1 MSPPARATTGR
12 RAPACTVL
20 GWASVSDISTTTV
33 EANGLPV
40 HSIALP
46 GTRALTVLVAFDAG
60 ARNEQPKEN
69 GMAHFLEHLVFKGGE
84 KYPTYK
90 DVNETAERLGG
101 ALNAYTSHDLVAF
114 HITVRAE
121 SAAPA
126 IDLLTDFVGRPR
138 LDAEELDRERGVVIQ
153 EINRAYDQ
161 PSTVAEYLI
170 DRAAFGDHPLG
181 RTVLGP
187 EENLRSFTREGIVAF
202 RERRW
207 AGASGGAFLAGNL
220 DHLPE
225 EQALRDSFARFPALG
240 APEPYVPAPAFA
252 PKTLVE
258 ERDTNQSHL
267 RMIYRPDIAVS
278 DVRERA
284 ALSIYS
290 TLLGGSMG
298 SRLFEE
304 IREKRGLCY
313 SVYAIDHVFADVPIL
328 QLGSGLESAKCVE
341 AYTRM
346 REIVD
351 ELREQGPTE
360 EEVQR
365 ARAYAAGR
373 TVLAFENTNAVA
385 RYGAGQ
391 AIVFGEDIDPDA
403 AIAALDAVTLGEVR
417 EVAAGVAEKL
427 AVACVGPHAAEEF

>member
-1 MSPPARATTGR
+1 MANVSQ
-12 RAPACTVL
+12 
-20 GWASVSDISTTTV
+20 SVV
-33 EANGLPV
+33 PANGMPI
-40 HSIALP
+40 HRIELP

-60 ARNEQPKEN
+60 ARNERPEEN

-84 KYPTYK
+84 KYPHYR

-101 ALNAYTSHDLVAF
+101 VLNAYTSQNLVAF

-121 SAAPA
+121 SAGPA
-126 IDLLTDFVGRPR
+126 IDLLSDFVGRPR
-138 LDAEELDRERGVVIQ
+138 LDGEELDRERGVVIQ
-153 EINRAYDQ
+153 EINRAFDQ
-161 PSTVAEYLI
+161 PSMVAEYLI
-170 DRAAFGDHPLG
+170 DRAAFGEHPLG

-207 AGASGGAFLAGNL
+207 AGSRGGAFLAGNL
-220 DHLPE
+220 ERLPGE
-225 EQALRDSFARFPALG
+225 DELQELFGRFPALPE
-240 APEPYVPAPAFA
+240 PEPYVPAPDFA
-252 PKTLVE
+252 PETLVE

-278 DVRERA
+278 SVRERA

-298 SRLFEE
+298 SRLFDE

-313 SVYAIDHVFADVPIL
+313 SVYAADHTFADVPVL
-328 QLGSGLESAKCVE
+328 QLGSGLESGKCVE

-351 ELREQGPTE
+351 ELRRDGPTE

-373 TVLAFENTNAVA
+373 TVLGFENTNAVA
-385 RYGAGQ
+385 RYAATQ
-391 AIVFGEDIDPDA
+391 RVVFGEDIDPDA
-403 AIAALDAVTLGEVR
+403 AIAALDAVTFDEVR
-417 EVAAGVAEKL
+417 EVASGIADRL
-427 AVACVGPHAAEEF
+427 AVACVGPHTADEF

>member
-1 MSPPARATTGR
+1 MA
-12 RAPACTVL
+12 V
-20 GWASVSDISTTTV
+20 ISTTTV
-33 EANGLPV
+33 QANGLPV
-40 HSIALP
+40 HCIALP

-60 ARNEQPKEN
+60 ARNERPEEN

-101 ALNAYTSHDLVAF
+101 VLNAYTSHDLVAF

-121 SAAPA
+121 SAPQA
-126 IDLLTDFVGRPR
+126 IDLLSDFVGRPR
-138 LDAEELDRERGVVIQ
+138 LDVEELDRERGVVIQ

-161 PSTVAEYLI
+161 PSVVAEYLI
-170 DRAAFGDHPLG
+170 DRAAFGEHPLG

-207 AGASGGAFLAGNL
+207 AGARGGAFLAGNL
-220 DHLPE
+220 DHVPDDE
-225 EQALRDSFARFPALG
+225 ELTERFARFPALPTPDPYTPAPNF
-240 APEPYVPAPAFA
+240 APE
-252 PKTLVE
+252 TLVE

-267 RMIYRPDIAVS
+267 RMIYRPDVAVAN
-278 DVRERA
+278 VRERA

-313 SVYAIDHVFADVPIL
+313 SVYALAHTFADVPIL
-328 QLGSGLESAKCVE
+328 QLGSGLESSKCVE
-341 AYTRM
+341 AYGRM

-385 RYGAGQ
+385 RHAANQ
-391 AIVFGEDIDPDA
+391 KIVFGEDIDPDA
-403 AIAALDAVTLGEVR
+403 AIAALDAVTFQEVR
-417 EVAAGVAEKL
+417 EVAAGVADKL
-427 AVACVGPHAAEEF
+427 AVACVGPHAAGEF

>member
-1 MSPPARATTGR
+1 MTAVSTS
-12 RAPACTVL
+12 TVP
-20 GWASVSDISTTTV
+20 S
-33 EANGLPV
+33 NGLPI
-40 HSIALP
+40 HRLALP

-60 ARNEQPKEN
+60 ARSERTEEN
-69 GMAHFLEHLVFKGGE
+69 GMAHFLEHLVFKGGQS
-84 KYPTYK
+84 YPTYK

-101 ALNAYTSHDLVAF
+101 VLNAYTSHDLVAF
-114 HITVRAE
+114 HITVRAQ
-121 SAAPA
+121 SAPQA
-126 IDLLTDFVGRPR
+126 IDLLSDFVGRPR

-170 DRAAFGDHPLG
+170 DRAAFGEHPLG

-187 EENLRSFTREGIVAF
+187 EENLRSFTREAIVAF

-207 AGASGGAFLAGNL
+207 AGARGGVFLVGNL
-220 DHLPE
+220 EHLPDE
-225 EQALRDSFARFPALG
+225 HELHERFARFPSLSEPEPFLA
-240 APEPYVPAPAFA
+240 APEFA
-252 PKTLVE
+252 PQTLVE

-267 RMIYRPDIAVS
+267 RMIYRPDIRVS

-313 SVYAIDHVFADVPIL
+313 SVYAVDHKFADMPVL

-351 ELREQGPTE
+351 ELRDDGPTE
-360 EEVQR
+360 EEVAR
-365 ARAYAAGR
+365 ARAYSAGR
-373 TVLAFENTNAVA
+373 MVLAFENTNAVA
-385 RYGAGQ
+385 RYAANQ
-391 AIVFGEDIDPDA
+391 SIVFGQDIDPDA
-403 AIAALDAVTLGEVR
+403 AISALDAVTFDEVR
-417 EVAAGVAEKL
+417 EVGAGVTEKL
-427 AVACVGPHAAEEF
+427 AVACVGPHTADEF

>member
-1 MSPPARATTGR
+1 
-12 RAPACTVL
+12 V
-20 GWASVSDISTTTV
+20 SVISTTTV

-60 ARNEQPKEN
+60 ARNEQPQEN

-101 ALNAYTSHDLVAF
+101 VLNAYTSHDVVAF

-121 SAAPA
+121 SAGQA

-187 EENLRSFTREGIVAF
+187 EENLRSFTRDGIVAF
-202 RERRW
+202 RKRRW
-207 AGASGGAFLAGNL
+207 AGANGGAFLAGNL
-220 DHLPE
+220 DHLPA
-225 EQALRDSFARFPALG
+225 EQELKDSFARFPALE
-240 APEPYVPAPAFA
+240 APDPYVPAPDFS

-346 REIVD
+346 REIVE

-385 RYGAGQ
+385 RYGANQ

-403 AIAALDAVTLGEVR
+403 AIAALDAVTFKEVR

>member
-1 MSPPARATTGR
+1 
-12 RAPACTVL
+12 
-20 GWASVSDISTTTV
+20 
-33 EANGLPV
+33 V
-40 HSIALP
+40 HRIELP
-46 GTRALTVLVAFDAG
+46 GTRALTILVAFDAG
-60 ARNEQPKEN
+60 ARNERPEEN

-84 KYPTYK
+84 AYPTYK

-101 ALNAYTSHDLVAF
+101 VLNAYTSHDLVAF

-121 SAAPA
+121 SAPQA
-126 IDLLTDFVGRPR
+126 IDLLSDFVGRPR
-138 LDAEELDRERGVVIQ
+138 IDAEELDRERGVVIQ
-153 EINRAYDQ
+153 EINRAFDQ
-161 PSTVAEYLI
+161 PSVVAEYLI
-170 DRAAFGDHPLG
+170 DRAAFGEHPLG

-187 EENLRSFTREGIVAF
+187 EANLRSFTREGIVAF

-207 AGASGGAFLAGNL
+207 AGARGGAFLVGNL
-220 DHLPE
+220 EHLPPE
-225 EQALRDSFARFPALG
+225 EELLERFSRFPALPE
-240 APEPYVPAPAFA
+240 PEPYAPVPDFVPEKLAE
-252 PKTLVE
+252 TRE
-258 ERDTNQSHL
+258 TNQSHL
-267 RMIYRPDIAVS
+267 RMIYRPEIAVG

-313 SVYAIDHVFADVPIL
+313 SVYAADHAFADVPIL
-328 QLGSGLESAKCVE
+328 QLGSGLESAKTVE

-351 ELREQGPTE
+351 ELRDQGPTQ

-373 TVLAFENTNAVA
+373 LVLAFENTNAVA
-385 RYGAGQ
+385 RYA
-391 AIVFGEDIDPDA
+391 ANRAVVFREEIDPDA
-403 AIAALDAVTLGEVR
+403 AIAALDAVTFEEVR
-417 EVAAGVAEKL
+417 DVAAGVADNL
-427 AVACVGPHAAEEF
+427 AVAVVGPHTAEEF

>member
-1 MSPPARATTGR
+1 M
-12 RAPACTVL
+12 
-20 GWASVSDISTTTV
+20 ASVSTTTV
-33 EANGLPV
+33 AANGLPIHRV
-40 HSIALP
+40 ELP

-60 ARNEQPKEN
+60 ARNERPEEN

-84 KYPTYK
+84 SYPTYK

-101 ALNAYTSHDLVAF
+101 VLNAYTSHDLVAF

-121 SAAPA
+121 SAPQA
-126 IDLLTDFVGRPR
+126 IDLLSDFVGRPR

-161 PSTVAEYLI
+161 PATVAEYLI

-202 RERRW
+202 RDHHW
-207 AGASGGAFLAGNL
+207 AGTRGGAFLVGNVEHVPAEAEL
-220 DHLPE
+220 QE
-225 EQALRDSFARFPALG
+225 RFARFPALPEPQPYAL
-240 APEPYVPAPAFA
+240 APEFA
-252 PKTLVE
+252 PRTLVD

-267 RMIYRPDIAVS
+267 RMIYRPQIAVS
-278 DVRERA
+278 DTRERA

-313 SVYAIDHVFADVPIL
+313 SVYALNHAFADVPIL

-341 AYTRM
+341 AYARM

-351 ELREQGPTE
+351 ELRGEGPTA
-360 EEVQR
+360 EEVAR

-373 TVLAFENTNAVA
+373 LVLAFENSGAVA
-385 RYGAGQ
+385 RYGANQ
-391 AIVFGEDIDPDA
+391 QIVFGEDIDPDA
-403 AIAALDAVTLGEVR
+403 AIAELDAVTFDDVA
-417 EVAAGVAEKL
+417 EVAAGVADKL
-427 AVACVGPHAAEEF
+427 AVAVVGPHSAEEF

>member
-1 MSPPARATTGR
+1 MA
-12 RAPACTVL
+12 L
-20 GWASVSDISTTTV
+20 IETTTV
-33 EANGLPV
+33 QSNGLPV
-40 HSIALP
+40 HRLALP

-60 ARNEQPKEN
+60 ARNERPEEN

-101 ALNAYTSHDLVAF
+101 VLNAYTSHDLVAF

-121 SAAPA
+121 SAVQA
-126 IDLLTDFVGRPR
+126 IDLLSDFVARPR

-170 DRAAFGDHPLG
+170 DRAAFGEHPLG

-187 EENLRSFTREGIVAF
+187 EENLRSFTREGIIAF

-207 AGASGGAFLAGNL
+207 TGARGGAFLAGNL
-220 DHLPE
+220 DHLPAE
-225 EQALRDSFARFPALG
+225 EELQERFGRFPALPV
-240 APEPYVPAPAFA
+240 PEPYVPAPDFA
-252 PKTLVE
+252 PETLVE

-267 RMIYRPDIAVS
+267 RMIYRPDIPVA
-278 DVRERA
+278 DVRKRA
-284 ALSIYS
+284 ALTIYS

-313 SVYAIDHVFADVPIL
+313 SVYAVDHAFADVPVL
-328 QLGSGLESAKCVE
+328 QLGSGLDSAKCVE

-351 ELREQGPTE
+351 ELRDEGPTE

-373 TVLAFENTNAVA
+373 RVLAFENTNAVA
-385 RYGAGQ
+385 RYAANQ
-391 AIVFGEDIDPDA
+391 KIVFGEDIDPDT
-403 AIAALDAVTLGEVR
+403 AIAALDAVTYDEVR

>member
-1 MSPPARATTGR
+1 MAN
-12 RAPACTVL
+12 V
-20 GWASVSDISTTTV
+20 STTTV
-33 EANGLPV
+33 PANGLGI
-40 HSIALP
+40 HRIGLP

-60 ARNEQPKEN
+60 ARNERPEEN

-84 KYPTYK
+84 SYPTYT

-101 ALNAYTSHDLVAF
+101 VLNAYTSHDLVAF

-121 SAAPA
+121 SAGPA
-126 IDLLTDFVGRPR
+126 LDLLSDFVGRPR

-187 EENLRSFTREGIVAF
+187 EQNLRSFTREGIVAF

-207 AGASGGAFLAGNL
+207 SGARGGAFLAGNVE
-220 DHLPE
+220 HVPAE
-225 EQALRDSFARFPALG
+225 EELQERFARFPSLPE
-240 APEPYVPAPAFA
+240 PEPYVPAPAFA
-252 PKTLVE
+252 PQTLVE
-258 ERDTNQSHL
+258 QRDTNQSHL
-267 RMIYRPDIAVS
+267 RMIYRPDVAVAS
-278 DVRERA
+278 PRERA

-298 SRLFEE
+298 SRLFDE

-313 SVYAIDHVFADVPIL
+313 SVSAINHAFADVPIL
-328 QLGSGLESAKCVE
+328 QLSSGLESAKCVE

-351 ELREQGPTE
+351 ELRADGPTE
-360 EEVQR
+360 EEVAR

-373 TVLAFENTNAVA
+373 LVLAFENSGAVA
-385 RYGAGQ
+385 RYAANQ
-391 AIVFGEDIDPDA
+391 QIVFGEDIDPDA
-403 AIAALDAVTLGEVR
+403 AIAALDAVTYDEVR
-417 EVAAGVAEKL
+417 EVAAGVADKL
-427 AVACVGPHAAEEF
+427 AVACVGPHTADEF

>member
-1 MSPPARATTGR
+1 MAVITR
-12 RAPACTVL
+12 
-20 GWASVSDISTTTV
+20 SVVPSNGMPIHRV
-33 EANGLPV
+33 E
-40 HSIALP
+40 LP
-46 GTRALTVLVAFDAG
+46 GTRALTILVAFDAG
-60 ARNEQPKEN
+60 ARNERPEEN

-84 KYPTYK
+84 KYPHYS

-101 ALNAYTSHDLVAF
+101 VLNAYTSQNLVAF

-121 SAAPA
+121 SAGPA
-126 IDLLTDFVGRPR
+126 VDLLTDFVGRPR

-153 EINRAYDQ
+153 EINRAHDQ
-161 PSTVAEYLI
+161 PSMVAEYLI

-207 AGASGGAFLAGNL
+207 AGARGGAFLVGNL
-220 DHLPE
+220 EHLPE
-225 EQALRDSFARFPALG
+225 EQQLQECFARFPALPE
-240 APEPYVPAPAFA
+240 PEPYIPAPPFA
-252 PKTLVE
+252 PETLVE

-267 RMIYRPDIAVS
+267 RMIYRPGITPS
-278 DVRERA
+278 SERHRA
-284 ALSIYS
+284 ALSIYA

-298 SRLFEE
+298 SRLFDE

-313 SVYAIDHVFADVPIL
+313 SVYAVDHTFSDVPIL
-328 QLGSGLESAKCVE
+328 QLGSGLDSTKCVE

-346 REIVD
+346 REIVG
-351 ELREQGPTE
+351 ELRDDGPTE

-373 TVLAFENTNAVA
+373 TVLGFENTNAVA
-385 RYGAGQ
+385 RYCATAHVVHGQ
-391 AIVFGEDIDPDA
+391 DIDPDA
-403 AIAALDAVTLGEVR
+403 AIAALDAVTYDEVR
-417 EVAAGVAEKL
+417 DVASGIADNL
-427 AVACVGPHAAEEF
+427 AVACVGPHAADEF

>member
-1 MSPPARATTGR
+1 MANVSTS
-12 RAPACTVL
+12 TV
-20 GWASVSDISTTTV
+20 A
-33 EANGLPV
+33 ANGLP
-40 HSIALP
+40 IQRIELP

-60 ARNEQPKEN
+60 ARSERPEEN

-84 KYPTYK
+84 SYPTYK

-101 ALNAYTSHDLVAF
+101 VLNAYTSHDLVAF
-114 HITVRAE
+114 HITVRAQG
-121 SAAPA
+121 APQA
-126 IDLLTDFVGRPR
+126 IDLLSDFVGRPR
-138 LDAEELDRERGVVIQ
+138 LDADELDRERGVVIQ

-170 DRAAFGDHPLG
+170 DRAAFGEHPLG

-187 EENLRSFTREGIVAF
+187 EENLRGFTREGIVAF

-207 AGASGGAFLAGNL
+207 AGARGGAFLAGNL
-220 DHLPE
+220 QHLPD
-225 EQALRDSFARFPALG
+225 EQELQERFSRFPSLPD
-240 APEPYVPAPAFA
+240 PEPYEPAPEFA
-252 PKTLVE
+252 PQTLVD

-267 RMIYRPDIAVS
+267 RMIYRPDVAVT

-284 ALSIYS
+284 ALSIYA

-313 SVYAIDHVFADVPIL
+313 SVYAHDHTFADMPVL

-341 AYTRM
+341 AYARM

-351 ELREQGPTE
+351 ELRADGPTE
-360 EEVQR
+360 EEVAR

-373 TVLAFENTNAVA
+373 LVLAFENTGAVA
-385 RYGAGQ
+385 RYAANRQ
-391 AIVFGEDIDPDA
+391 IVFGEDIDPDA
-403 AIAALDAVTLGEVR
+403 AIAAIDAVSYEEVR
-417 EVAAGVAEKL
+417 EVATGVADRL

>member
-1 MSPPARATTGR
+1 MASITTSIV
-12 RAPACTVL
+12 P
-20 GWASVSDISTTTV
+20 
-33 EANGLPV
+33 ANGLPI
-40 HSIALP
+40 HQIRLP
-46 GTRALTVLVAFDAG
+46 GTRALTILVGFDAG
-60 ARNEQPKEN
+60 ARNERVEEN

-114 HITVRAE
+114 HITVRAK

-126 IDLLTDFVGRPR
+126 IDLLSDFVGRPR

-161 PSTVAEYLI
+161 PSMVAEYLI
-170 DRAAFGDHPLG
+170 DRAAFGEHPLG

-187 EENLRSFTREGIVAF
+187 EENLRSFTRDGIIAF

-207 AGASGGAFLAGNL
+207 AGSRGAVLLVGNL
-220 DHLPE
+220 DHLPD
-225 EQALRDSFARFPALG
+225 EQELHERFARFPALPEPQPALPAPPF
-240 APEPYVPAPAFA
+240 APE
-252 PKTLVE
+252 KLVE
-258 ERDTNQSHL
+258 QRDTNQSHL
-267 RMIYRPDIAVS
+267 RMIYRPQVNVT
-278 DVRERA
+278 DVAERA

-313 SVYAIDHVFADVPIL
+313 SVYAVNHTFADIPIL
-328 QLGSGLESAKCVE
+328 QLGSGLESGKCIE

-373 TVLAFENTNAVA
+373 LVLAFENTNAVA
-385 RYGAGQ
+385 RYAANQ
-391 AIVFGEDIDPDA
+391 HIVFGEDVEPDA
-403 AIAALDAVTLGEVR
+403 AIAALDAVTYDQVR
-417 EVAAGVAEKL
+417 TVAAGIADNL
-427 AVACVGPHAAEEF
+427 AVACVGPHGVEEF

>member
-1 MSPPARATTGR
+1 MANVTMS
-12 RAPACTVL
+12 TV
-20 GWASVSDISTTTV
+20 S
-33 EANGLPV
+33 ANGLPI
-40 HSIALP
+40 HRIELP

-60 ARNEQPKEN
+60 ARNERPEEN

-101 ALNAYTSHDLVAF
+101 VLNAYTSHDLVAF
-114 HITVRAE
+114 HLTVRAE
-121 SAAPA
+121 SAGPA

-161 PSTVAEYLI
+161 PSMVAEYLI
-170 DRAAFGDHPLG
+170 DRAAFGEHPLG

-187 EENLRSFTREGIVAF
+187 EENLRSFAREGIVAF

-207 AGASGGAFLAGNL
+207 AGARGGAFLAGNL
-220 DHLPE
+220 EHVPAE
-225 EQALRDSFARFPALG
+225 EELQERFARFPSL
-240 APEPYVPAPAFA
+240 PEPEPFPPAPDFVPA
-252 PKTLVE
+252 KLVE
-258 ERDTNQSHL
+258 QRDTNQSHL
-267 RMIYRPDIAVS
+267 RMIYRPDIAVRE
-278 DVRERA
+278 VRERA

-313 SVYAIDHVFADVPIL
+313 SVYALDHTFADVPIL
-328 QLGSGLESAKCVE
+328 QLGSGLDSGKCIE

-351 ELREQGPTE
+351 ELRTEGPTE

-373 TVLAFENTNAVA
+373 LVLAFENTGAVA
-385 RYGAGQ
+385 RYAAGQ
-391 AIVFGEDIDPDA
+391 TIVFHEDVDPDA
-403 AIAALDAVTLGEVR
+403 AIAALDAVSYDEVR
-417 EVAAGVAEKL
+417 RVAAGVADNL
-427 AVACVGPHAAEEF
+427 AVACVGPHSAEEF